1 MSWNPSP
8 TSPLRTDASARP
20 TTVPA
25 ALLTQAFIWM
35 FAGLLLTAGVAA
47 VVQTNQALLDFS
59 QGNFLLL
66 LIAQLV
72 VVFAINLGI
81 NRLGAT
87 AALGLFFVYAAS
99 LGLTVGLIVS
109 AYTTSSVTTA
119 FLSAAAMFGGAAL
132 YGATSKRSLVGIGG
146 FLSMAVIGLLV
157 ALVLNVFLPSGPF
170 GLILSIAG
178 VVIFTALTAYN
189 VQRIQAGDLVARY
202 GTVEKA
208 AVIGALSLYL
218 DFVNIFLFL
227 LRIFGSRR

>member
-132 YGATSKRSLVGIGG
+132 YGATTKRSLVGIGG